1 MAILA
6 RCLEA
11 TFSLT
16 GEEEAEHIKGVEVF
30 KYLRRLLDRSDDDW
44 PAVLRNI
51 SKERQV
57 WGRLRKLL
65 RREGTK
71 PSVLAKF

>member
-1 MAILA
+1 MAITA
-6 RCLEA
+6 RYLEA

-16 GEEEAEHIKGVEVF
+16 GEEEAERIEGVEVI

-51 SKERQV
+51 RKSRQV
-57 WGRLRKLL
+57 WERMGK
-65 RREGTK
+65 
-71 PSVLAKF
+71 